1 MWQLLQQCPRGP
13 VWKFFSKRFP
23 DRFFDVGIA
32 EQHAVTFAAG
42 LAVEGYKPVVAV
54 YSTFLQR
61 AYDQIV
67 HDVCLQ
73 NLPVVFAMDR
83 GGLVGDDGPTH
94 HGAFDLSF
102 LRHIPN
108 MVLMAPKDEN
118 ELRHMLKTAIDHPG
132 PAAIRYP
139 RGNGA
144 GAALEDDFRSLPIG
158 RGEVLREGED
168 ILLIAIGSV
177 VQAAME
183 AAKRLEQGNIQAT
196 VLNARFIKP
205 LDEDLILKWARR
217 TGRIITI
224 EENVL
229 QGGFGSAVLEM
240 FQEHFFFPESMIR
253 LGLPDSFIPHG
264 SQAILRN
271 LHGIDADGIELAAQ
285 RLLQAAH
292 GQHLRAIGQTAGR

>member
-1 MWQLLQQCPRGP
+1 MPQGTGLEP
-13 VWKFFSKRFP
+13 FSIRFP
-23 DRFFDVGIA
+23 GRFFDVGIA

-42 LAVEGYKPVVAV
+42 LAVEGFRPVFAV

-61 AYDQIV
+61 AYDQVI

-83 GGLVGDDGPTH
+83 GGMVGDDGPTH
-94 HGAFDLSF
+94 HGTFDLSF

-118 ELRHMLKTAIDHPG
+118 ELQHMLKTAIDHPG
-132 PAAIRYP
+132 PVALRYP
-139 RGNGA
+139 RGNGVGVA
-144 GAALEDDFRSLPIG
+144 MDEDLKTLPIG
-158 RGEVLREGED
+158 RGEILREGED
-168 ILLIAIGSV
+168 ILLIAIGSTV
-177 VQAAME
+177 RAAMA
-183 AAKRLEQGNIQAT
+183 AAKRLEQEDIWVT
-196 VLNARFIKP
+196 VLNARFVKP
-205 LDEDLILKWARR
+205 LDEDLILKWTRKI
-217 TGRIITI
+217 GKIITI

-240 FQEHFFFPESMIR
+240 FQEHSFFPRSFIR

-271 LHGIDADGIELAAQ
+271 LCGIDAEGIELAVHK
-285 RLLQAAH
+285 LLQTGH
-292 GQHLRAIGQTAGR
+292 GPLLRAIGQTAGR